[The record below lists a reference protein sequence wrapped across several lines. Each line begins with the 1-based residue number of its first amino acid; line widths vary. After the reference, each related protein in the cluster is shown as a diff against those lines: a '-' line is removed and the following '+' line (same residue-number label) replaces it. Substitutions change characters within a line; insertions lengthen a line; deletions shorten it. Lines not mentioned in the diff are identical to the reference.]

1 MHLQQI
7 ADAIEDSHLKWLVG
21 EVECD
26 DTDPDPCWNNKD
38 ARLIHVRRILSLKEE
53 GPKTESFW
61 IESCDCGGSPLID
74 RLATQWPTRMEGGLP
89 CVTQDLRWREDISFV
104 CCRFPGCPQHWSRCR
119 KSYTDST
126 SSPIGGQC
134 PPGCRS
140 WLRETVYVNP
150 FEALAGQYWC
160 DSSDGESLSSSMPLG
175 KRLDYDTDGEQSD
188 CSTCA

>member
-89 CVTQDLRWREDISFV
+89 CVTQDLRWREDINLFV
-104 CCRFPGCPQHWSRCR
+104 VGSLGTLNIGPDAGNLIRIRRAAQLVANAPPAVEVGCV
-119 KSYTDST
+119 KLFT
-126 SSPIGGQC
+126 
-134 PPGCRS
+134 
-140 WLRETVYVNP
+140 
-150 FEALAGQYWC
+150 
-160 DSSDGESLSSSMPLG
+160 
-175 KRLDYDTDGEQSD
+175 
-188 CSTCA
+188 